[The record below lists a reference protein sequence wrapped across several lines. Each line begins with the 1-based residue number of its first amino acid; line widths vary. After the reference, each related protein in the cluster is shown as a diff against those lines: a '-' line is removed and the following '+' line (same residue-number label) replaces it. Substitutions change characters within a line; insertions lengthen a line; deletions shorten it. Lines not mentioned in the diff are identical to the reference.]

1 MASRSPVLKT
11 ALVLGGISFGFLFRP
26 MKKGNDEGF
35 PKDRGL
41 VTKEKR
47 GFDVLASGVMGLK
60 LSD

>member
-1 MASRSPVLKT
+1 
-11 ALVLGGISFGFLFRP
+11 

-47 GFDVLASGVMGLK
+47 KFDVLASGVMGLK
-60 LSD
+60 LSDEVQLVAILLNRLITRGRRPQ